1 MANPKSKKEELIDF
15 LECQM
20 DESQCETNDDYWD
33 EAFKLQ
39 NIDKFDEIRAF
50 LKDFKTEDKYIQA
63 KLDLVVDRN
72 SFKNFI

>member
-33 EAFKLQ
+33 EAFK
-39 NIDKFDEIRAF
+39 
-50 LKDFKTEDKYIQA
+50 
-63 KLDLVVDRN
+63 
-72 SFKNFI
+72 